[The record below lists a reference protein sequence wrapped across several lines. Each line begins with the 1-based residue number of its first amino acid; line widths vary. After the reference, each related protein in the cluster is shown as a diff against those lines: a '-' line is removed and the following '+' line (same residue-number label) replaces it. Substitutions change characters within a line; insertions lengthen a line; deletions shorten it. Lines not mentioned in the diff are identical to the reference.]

1 MIKFIV
7 CDMDGTLLD
16 EEGHLNHEFFSIFK
30 ELEKKDIRFAVA
42 SGRQY
47 YQLYKQFEPISDN
60 IVYIAENG
68 TLVVYKGEEI
78 YSSVID
84 KSIAISLVED
94 ALKIEDIYIVLCG
107 KEAAY
112 INTTDEFFLEEAMK
126 YYFNY
131 RIVDNFDDV
140 KDDILNISIYDQK
153 GLEGNSRKIL
163 YEKWKNEL
171 QIVASTPKW
180 LDIYNIGV
188 NKGKAVDMIQKKYN
202 IGKDDTM
209 IFGDYFNDIEMLKEG
224 YHSYAM
230 ENAPQE
236 IKDVANFVA
245 KSNKDNGVL
254 RIIKEKVLK

>member
-1 MIKFIV
+1 MIKLIV

-16 EEGHLNHEFFSIFK
+16 EDSHLNHEFFNIFK
-30 ELEKKDIRFAVA
+30 ELEKKDIKFTVA

-47 YQLYKQFEPISDN
+47 YQLYNQFEPVSDK

-78 YSSVID
+78 YSNIID
-84 KSIAISLVED
+84 KSIAIALVED
-94 ALKIEDIYIVLCG
+94 ALKIEDIFIVLCC
-107 KEAAY
+107 KKAAY
-112 INTTDEFFLEEAMK
+112 INITDEFFLEEAAK
-126 YYFNY
+126 YYSDY
-131 RIVDNFDDV
+131 RIVERFDDI
-140 KDDILNISIYDQK
+140 KDDILKISIYDSK
-153 GLEGNSRKIL
+153 GSEANSRNIL
-163 YEKWKNEL
+163 YDKWKDKL
-171 QIVASTPKW
+171 QLVASTPNW
-180 LDIYNIGV
+180 LDIYNIGI
-188 NKGKAVDMIQKKYN
+188 NKGKAVDMIQNKFN
-202 IGKDDTM
+202 ISKDDTM
-209 IFGDYFNDIEMLKEG
+209 IFGDYFNDIEMLQEG

>member
-16 EEGHLNHEFFSIFK
+16 EEGHLNHEFFSIFE
-30 ELEKKDIRFAVA
+30 ELEKKDIKFAVA

-47 YQLYKQFEPISDN
+47 YQLYNMFEPISDK

-68 TLVVYKGEEI
+68 TLIVYKGEEV
-78 YSSVID
+78 YSNAIAKSLVID
-84 KSIAISLVED
+84 LVAD

-107 KEAAY
+107 KKAAY
-112 INTTDEFFLEEAMK
+112 INTTDEFFLEEAMR
-126 YYFNY
+126 YYYDY
-131 RIVDNFDDV
+131 RIVESFDDV
-140 KDDILNISIYDQK
+140 KDDILKISIYDLK
-153 GLEGNSRKIL
+153 GLEVNSRKTL
-163 YEKWKNEL
+163 YEKWKDNL

-180 LDIYNIGV
+180 LDIYNIGI
-188 NKGKAVDMIQKKYN
+188 NKGKAVDMIQKKFG
-202 IGKDDTM
+202 IKKEDTM

-236 IKDVANFVA
+236 IKDVANFIA

-254 RIIKEKVLK
+254 RIITENVLK

>member
-16 EEGHLNHEFFSIFK
+16 EEGHLNHEFFSIFE
-30 ELEKKDIRFAVA
+30 ELEKRDIKFAVA

-47 YQLYKQFEPISDN
+47 YQLYNMFEPISDK

-78 YSSVID
+78 YSNAID
-84 KSIAISLVED
+84 KSLVINLVAD
-94 ALKIEDIYIVLCG
+94 ALKIEDVYIVLCG
-107 KEAAY
+107 KKAAY
-112 INTTDEFFLEEAMK
+112 INTTDEFFLEEAMR
-126 YYFNY
+126 YYYDY
-131 RIVDNFDDV
+131 RIVESFDDV
-140 KDDILNISIYDQK
+140 KDDILKVSIYDLK
-153 GLEGNSRKIL
+153 GSEVNSRNIL
-163 YEKWKNEL
+163 YEKWNDKL

-180 LDIYNIGV
+180 LDIYNLGI
-188 NKGKAVDMIQKKYN
+188 NKGKAVDMIQKKFN
-202 IGKDDTM
+202 ISKDDTM

-236 IKDVANFVA
+236 IKDAANFVA